1 MKTSIKTTLLAS
13 SIAALTIAV
22 TPAALAR
29 YYGHDD
35 RGGAITFSLETGGY
49 CDNAGCPDRFWKYP
63 IHYGPIFVQGR
74 WFRGPV
80 YFRGD
85 RYGREYWVRGGWH
98 RDEWNGRRPGWAR
111 DSHDGPALGFGYYAD
126 HGFRLGDRWR
136 HQNNDDNNSRDHW
149 NGGDHGGDQGGHGDN
164 WHPDHGDQNGDN
176 NGDRGGDWHHND
188 NGGQGDPRGQNG
200 GDWHRSDNGGQGDP
214 RSQNGGDR
222 NGQDQRDRVIHV
234 TAATYGGA
242 TCHQPNGNV
251 TQFLTTACNGKK
263 VCDYSVQY
271 QLIGDPAPGCA
282 KDFTVQWTR
291 TSGNGGSTSVA
302 AEAGLGSHVA
312 LQCANPGR

>member
-1 MKTSIKTTLLAS
+1 MQVQSGDIMKTSIKTALLAS
-13 SIAALTIAV
+13 SIAALAIAAA
-22 TPAALAR
+22 PAALAR
-29 YYGHDD
+29 YHGNDD
-35 RGGAITFSLETGGY
+35 RGGAITFSLESGGY

-63 IHYGPIFVQGR
+63 VHYGPVFVQGR

-126 HGFRLGDRWR
+126 HGFRIGDRWR
-136 HQNNDDNNSRDHW
+136 HQNSDDNGGRW
-149 NGGDHGGDQGGHGDN
+149 NGGDHGDNQGDNHGDN
-164 WHPDHGDQNGDN
+164 HGDHSDRGDHNGDS
-176 NGDRGGDWHHND
+176 NGDRGGDWHH
-188 NGGQGDPRGQNG
+188 
-200 GDWHRSDNGGQGDP
+200 SDNGG
-214 RSQNGGDR
+214 GGG
-222 NGQDQRDRVIHV
+222 NGQRDNVIHV
-234 TAATYGGA
+234 TSATYGGT

-251 TQFLTTACNGKK
+251 TQFLATACNGKK

-271 QLIGDPAPGCA
+271 QVIGDPAPGCA
-282 KDFTVQWTR
+282 KDFAVQWTC
-291 TSGNGGSTSVA
+291 TVGNGGSTGVA